1 MSRNKF
7 IKVIMLI
14 NVAVCVAIAGMYFS
28 GQKDDSKADHS
39 KVESLDVAQSELDK
53 QETTSDDTNY
63 DPQINFVDNTDSKE
77 PVSDTE
83 TVTNQ
88 TAQPDAGTTAPT
100 TNQAGA
106 GTTAPTTNK
115 ADAGTT
121 APTTNQAD
129 EGTTDETTVP
139 GEIPTEAP
147 KIPAY
152 AQGKTSAVVNKAC
165 NVRERADMSANV
177 IGQTVRGT
185 SYTIDPEKCRDNWV
199 AIVYNGGIGYVGTSF
214 CSFE

>member
-100 TNQAGA
+100 TNQA
-106 GTTAPTTNK
+106 
-115 ADAGTT
+115 
-121 APTTNQAD
+121 D

-139 GEIPTEAP
+139 GEIPTETP

-152 AQGKTSAVVNKAC
+152 AQGKTSALVNKAC